1 SAHHASIKHEFFN
14 KISQKRAFQ
23 NSGRTKAGSIRL
35 SSRDLSYVAWKG
47 RILMQIGRAGKA
59 TTSIS
64 TATHDSITVRGHDL
78 VNELMG
84 GLTFTEYFYLLTTGR
99 KATSDQAFFL
109 DVLLVSIAEHGLVPT
124 NQAARMT
131 YAADPD
137 FLQGAVAAGLL
148 GCGKVILGTTEIA
161 GRFLQETQTRIASN
175 GEALDDIIIE
185 MRDAGR
191 RIPGFGHPLHKPVDP
206 RAQRILNLAQE
217 RGVMG
222 TYSKLAREVEASVE
236 RLWSKPLPMNVSF
249 AIPAVLLDLDFPPS
263 VLKAVPILARTA
275 SLLAHLAEE
284 SETPI
289 GFTLAHHAEMGIS
302 FEPTG
307 SSK

>member
-1 SAHHASIKHEFFN
+1 
-14 KISQKRAFQ
+14 
-23 NSGRTKAGSIRL
+23 
-35 SSRDLSYVAWKG
+35 
-47 RILMQIGRAGKA
+47 MQIGKAGKA

-64 TATHDSITVRGHDL
+64 TATHDTITVRNHDL
-78 VNELMG
+78 VNDLMG
-84 GLTFTEYFYLLTTGR
+84 GVTFTEYFYLLTTGR
-99 KATSDQAFFL
+99 KPTPEQSYFL

-148 GCGKVILGTTEIA
+148 GCGKIILGTTEVA
-161 GRFLQETQTRIASN
+161 GQFLRDTHSRIAESD
-175 GEALDDIIIE
+175 ASVDDIIAE
-185 MRDAGR
+185 MRDARR
-191 RIPGFGHPLHKPVDP
+191 RIPGFGHPIHNPVDP
-206 RAQRILNLAQE
+206 RAQRILGLAE
-217 RGVMG
+217 EKGVAG
-222 TYSKLAREVEASVE
+222 TYSKLARDIEDAVS
-236 RLWSKPLPMNVSF
+236 RLWPKPLPMNVSF
-249 AIPAVLLDLDFPPS
+249 AIPAVLLDLDFPPT

-289 GFTLAHHAEMGIS
+289 GFTLSHHAEMGIT

-307 SSK
+307 SSE

>member
-1 SAHHASIKHEFFN
+1 
-14 KISQKRAFQ
+14 
-23 NSGRTKAGSIRL
+23 
-35 SSRDLSYVAWKG
+35 
-47 RILMQIGRAGKA
+47 MQIGKAGKA
-59 TTSIS
+59 VTSVS
-64 TATHDSITVRGHDL
+64 TANHDSITVRNHDL
-78 VNELMG
+78 ADELMG
-84 GLTFTEYFYLLTTGR
+84 SVTFTEYFYLLTTGR
-99 KATSDQAFFL
+99 KPTPEQTYFL

-161 GRFLQETQTRIASN
+161 GHFLQETHTRIAKN
-175 GEALDDIIIE
+175 GEALDDIIVE
-185 MRDAGR
+185 MRDDGR
-191 RIPGFGHPLHKPVDP
+191 RVPGFGHPLHKPVDP
-206 RAQRILNLAQE
+206 RAQRILNLAEE
-217 RGVMG
+217 RKVMG
-222 TYSKLAREVEASVE
+222 TYTHLAREIENSVS

-249 AIPAVLLDLDFPPS
+249 AIPAVLLDLNFPPS

-289 GFTLAHHAEMGIS
+289 GFTLAHHAEMGVK
-302 FEPTG
+302 FKPTG
-307 SSK
+307 S